1 MQHIRATFLEQHWRA
16 MLLGLPHAWVTC
28 WVTNYLL
35 LQIAHS
41 EKLQS
46 TCCPRGLQKKQGLS
60 PTCYATMLLEKLR
73 TGICCLYYRLNATK
87 VANKLKL
94 SRGCHARLHNFP
106 QTYKI
111 YGKELWHNKYYLYT
125 KMSVPHYEQNLKWK
139 HRDKCYRE
147 GKMFFIECDKRVITF
162 AWLVN
167 YVNEKQSSNRVEGS
181 KFGQCFKIL

>member
-1 MQHIRATFLEQHWRA
+1 MTTLISYNCNTFKILTRFEIKHSSIEDEQNDIYNLRCNIFVQLFSSNIEERCW
-16 MLLGLPHAWVTC
+16 LGLPHAWVTC

-46 TCCPRGLQKKQGLS
+46 TFCPRGLQKKQGLS

-73 TGICCLYYRLNATK
+73 AGICCLYYRLNATK

-106 QTYKI
+106 LTYNI

-125 KMSVPHYEQNLKWK
+125 RCLSL
-139 HRDKCYRE
+139 
-147 GKMFFIECDKRVITF
+147 IT
-162 AWLVN
+162 N
-167 YVNEKQSSNRVEGS
+167 KT
-181 KFGQCFKIL
+181 